1 MNTQADSATALR
13 KSLDAGAGAPRIE
26 RGVIQPQPYV
36 PLSQAA
42 TLPTPPKAPQPGKP
56 WMARRTGETPQ
67 AHVSRLFHTCYFCG
81 HHEPDMRKLDRH
93 EWDCDRPKEGGN

>member
-36 PLSQAA
+36 PLAQAA
-42 TLPTPPKAPQPGKP
+42 TLPTPPSPSKP
-56 WMARRTGETPQ
+56 WMARRAGETPQ
-67 AHVSRLFHTCYFCG
+67 AHLSRLFHTCYFCG

-93 EWDCDRPKEGGN
+93 EWDCQAPDGGCRP

>member
-36 PLSQAA
+36 PLAQVM
-42 TLPTPPKAPQPGKP
+42 TLPAPAPPGKP
-56 WMARRTGETPQ
+56 WMARRAGETPQ
-67 AHVSRLFHTCYFCG
+67 AHLSRLFHTCYFCG
-81 HHEPDMRKLDRH
+81 VYLEDMQALDIHENGHSRSDDS
-93 EWDCDRPKEGGN
+93 